1 MCRFSLYYGRK
12 CYIINTSS
20 ELINA
25 EKERLRKMIYL
36 VKIFPLEHKIHG
48 KERIAYAFSDV
59 RADDSG
65 DVFDD
70 ALCQILDHR
79 DRVGLL
85 VDDDYARE
93 VVRSRGICALNR
105 YMDYANIEMLYDD
118 VWYKD

>member
-1 MCRFSLYYGRK
+1 
-12 CYIINTSS
+12 
-20 ELINA
+20 
-25 EKERLRKMIYL
+25 MIYL
-36 VKIFPLEHKIHG
+36 VKIFPLEHKIYG

-79 DRVGLL
+79 DEVGLL

-118 VWYKD
+118 VWYKDCGA